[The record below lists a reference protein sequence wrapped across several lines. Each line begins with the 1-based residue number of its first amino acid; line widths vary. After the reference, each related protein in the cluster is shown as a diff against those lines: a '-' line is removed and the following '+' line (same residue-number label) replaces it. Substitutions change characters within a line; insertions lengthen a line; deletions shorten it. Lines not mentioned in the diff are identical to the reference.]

1 MKILKAFLLFILFI
15 SCRSYSPYSSNSN
28 RKQNLKTI
36 KSYLKINIAEIDF
49 LQKNDSISFDIGKSI
64 NKKVKPKLIN
74 RRLDSLISDAYS
86 KEVFLVI
93 SRFDREFPNKEPIEY
108 DKNVNRNS
116 LKAKNIDEAIKL
128 IKNMDSIIAANV
140 RMKAKDTIIKKKN
153 KP

>member
-1 MKILKAFLLFILFI
+1 M
-15 SCRSYSPYSSNSN
+15 
-28 RKQNLKTI
+28 KTI